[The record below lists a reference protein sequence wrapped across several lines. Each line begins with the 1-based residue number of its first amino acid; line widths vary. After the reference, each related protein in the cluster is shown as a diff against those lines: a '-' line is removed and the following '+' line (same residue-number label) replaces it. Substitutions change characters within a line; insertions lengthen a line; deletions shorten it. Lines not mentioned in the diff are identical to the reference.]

1 MRCCSGSA
9 LPPEEALSAQ
19 LAHFAVEDEL
29 IQGLVLRLGLESR
42 EVLRVEFGV
51 LHTCAG
57 SGNRRFEL
65 IALLRLVRRN
75 GRGTGAVL
83 HGVLGITAVGKAH
96 GRVLANLAADV
107 LDRVLI
113 SNFSH
118 GGFSG

>member
-42 EVLRVEFGV
+42 EVLRVLLGV
-51 LHTCAG
+51 LHTRAR
-57 SGNRRFEL
+57 SGNRCFEL
-65 IALLRLVRRN
+65 VALLHLGRRN
-75 GRGTGAVL
+75 GRAALAVA
-83 HGVLGITAVGKAH
+83 HGVLGITAVSKAH

-118 GGFSG
+118 GG